1 VIFMSQ
7 IVSSPC
13 VRQSLRSARPVGLR
27 LVLAV
32 GALFVANSG
41 CQVEPN
47 EVRAGDGG
55 IDASGSTGEGDSGPS
70 PAFDAAVP
78 ADAAMPAD
86 DAQVSPA
93 DDAAVDPQPDGSI
106 VSCGTCP
113 GGKPVCLDGMCV
125 ECTSTDNSKC
135 AGATCDVSTH
145 TCIDPYQPFQLD
157 CANLPT
163 KAKCNGGPRE
173 VLLATHQ
180 SGLIAMLDP
189 VDGHFL
195 GYFKRNDLPLSADT
209 DPYWFATQ
217 GPDQCIWSVREGEG
231 GISRW
236 DTEGAFVD
244 TIIKPGDNYD
254 GADDL
259 VQDPQ
264 SIAFTEDSVYV
275 ASTYGYPEA
284 RIVRYDL
291 AGKLDKIVLDDGTEP
306 TSLLVMGD
314 GSLVVADDSTR
325 SVSLLPADGSPTVPV
340 IGNIWAG
347 QLAYA
352 GGGRILVPDMTLA
365 EKVFRVDLATQHAQ
379 GVKPFTSS
387 AVNVRGVAPLANGQW
402 LICGGD
408 DVKIASLDPA
418 SKNPVGQVEIVWDDP
433 AIAYAGGFLSIGRAC
448 LSEAFVAARASKPAE
463 TTCPGIPAGTAL
475 LDASFEGGGLEGFV
489 AESSTDATVAVDAT
503 TGADGTTHSLKVT
516 GGSGFRS
523 GVAQAFSS
531 IQPSYIGY
539 FMKLETVE
547 ERLTGYFTFENS
559 STEAFMGGVLV
570 AYNSLGAFGGRV
582 DVPLIADKWVR
593 IEMRNIDWA
602 KRSYDLYVDCV
613 RVAESLPLGFEAGDD
628 IDRIDL
634 FNNLQ
639 DTSAEPSVWF
649 DEIVIK

>member
-1 VIFMSQ
+1 MPQVDSFRCSRTLI
-7 IVSSPC
+7 
-13 VRQSLRSARPVGLR
+13 RSARLARPQLTLVAGA
-27 LVLAV
+27 LVLAT
-32 GALFVANSG
+32 SG
-41 CQVEPN
+41 CEIEPN
-47 EVRAGDGG
+47 EVRAGDAGV
-55 IDASGSTGEGDSGPS
+55 DESASTGAGDSGPGS
-70 PAFDAAVP
+70 AFDAAI
-78 ADAAMPAD
+78 PAD
-86 DAQVSPA
+86 DAQISPA
-93 DDAAVDPQPDGSI
+93 DDAQISPAGDAAMQPQPDGSL

-113 GGKPVCLDGMCV
+113 ADKPVCLDGMCV
-125 ECTSTDNSKC
+125 ECTSTDDSKC
-135 AGATCDVSTH
+135 AGGSCDTSTH
-145 TCIDPYQPFQLD
+145 TCIDPYRPFQLD

-163 KAKCNGGPRE
+163 KGKCEGGPRE
-173 VLLATHQ
+173 VLLATHE

-217 GPDQCIWSVREGEG
+217 GPDQCIWTVREGEG

-254 GADDL
+254 GADDV
-259 VQDPQ
+259 VQDPR

-291 AGKLDKIVLDDGTEP
+291 AGKFDKIVLDDGTEP
-306 TSLLVMGD
+306 TSLLVTGD
-314 GSLVVADDSTR
+314 GSLIVADDSTK

-365 EKVFRVDLATQHAQ
+365 EKVFSVDLATQQAQ

-387 AVNVRGVAPLANGQW
+387 AVNVRGVAQLANGQW
-402 LICGGD
+402 LISGSD
-408 DVKIASLDPA
+408 DVKIAALDPA
-418 SKNPVGQVEIVWDDP
+418 STNPTGQLEIVWDDP
-433 AIAYAGGFLSIGRAC
+433 AIEYAGSFKSIGRAC
-448 LSEAFVAARASKPAE
+448 VSEAFVAAQASKPAE
-463 TTCPGIPAGTAL
+463 TSCPGAPAGVAL

-489 AESSTDATVAVDAT
+489 AEPSTDSTVTVDAT
-503 TGADGTTHSLKVT
+503 TGADSTTHSLKIT
-516 GGSGFRS
+516 GGSSFRS
-523 GVAQAFSS
+523 GVAQTFSS
-531 IQPSYIGY
+531 LKPSYIGY

-547 ERLTGYFTFENS
+547 EHWTGYLAFKNS
-559 STEAFMGGVLV
+559 STEASLGGVLV
-570 AYNSLGAFGGRV
+570 AYDSLTAFEGRV
-582 DVPLIADKWVR
+582 SVPITANTWVR
-593 IEMRNIDWA
+593 IEMRNIDWT
-602 KRSYDLYVDCV
+602 KRSYDLYVDCA
-613 RVAESLPLGFEAGDD
+613 RVAESLPLGFDAGDD
-628 IDRIDL
+628 IDRLDL
-634 FNNLQ
+634 FNNLH